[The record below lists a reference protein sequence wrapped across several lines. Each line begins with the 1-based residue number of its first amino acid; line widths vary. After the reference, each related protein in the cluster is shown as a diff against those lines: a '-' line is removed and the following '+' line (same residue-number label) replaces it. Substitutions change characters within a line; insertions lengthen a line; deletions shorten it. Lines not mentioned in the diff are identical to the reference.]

1 MANKTLI
8 VIGGGAAGFFCAI
21 NAAMANPN
29 LQITILEKTNKI
41 LSKVKVS
48 GGGRCN
54 VTHSCFDIA
63 TLSQQYPRGSTFVK
77 KAFHQFNTN
86 HTIAWFAKYGVTLH
100 TESDGRMFPT
110 TNDSQTIIDCLL
122 LQASKNK
129 VVIKTNYAIEKIEKK
144 DTIFYLTT
152 KNQEILTADYVCIAT
167 GGFPKLEQFDFI
179 KNVKEM
185 NGSNGLNVS
194 KESNESKESS
204 GSNGSNESKESN
216 GSNELKES
224 NGSSGSNGSKESN
237 ESNELSGLS
246 GSNESNESKESKESS
261 GSNGSKESNES
272 SESNGSNELNVSKVS
287 SGSNG
292 AEESNESNTLTTNID
307 APVPSLFTFNM
318 PNHSI
323 TLLMGI
329 SVPHAMVKIKGTKY
343 AFGGP
348 ILITHWGLSGPAVLK
363 LSSFAAVALAAM
375 QYNFTILI
383 NWVPSYNQ
391 TSLQQHWLTLISNN
405 KQTVANHNPLQ
416 LPNRLWLYFLAL
428 ANIPTT
434 NKWTDV
440 PNQKQNIL
448 LQLLTNMECEVK
460 GKTTFKEEFVTAGG
474 VNLAQIDYNTMQN
487 KQIENLYYAGEVLN
501 IDGITGGFNFQN
513 AWTTGWVAANAIGN
527 MK

>member
-21 NAAMANPN
+21 NAAMANPH
-29 LQITILEKTNKI
+29 LQVTILEKTNKI

-63 TLSQQYPRGSTFVK
+63 TLSQQYPRGGTFVK

-129 VVIKTNYAIEKIEKK
+129 VVIKTNYAIEKIEKV

-152 KNQEILTADYVCIAT
+152 KNQEILTANYVCIAT

-185 NGSNGLNVS
+185 NGS
-194 KESNESKESS
+194 KESKESS
-204 GSNGSNESKESN
+204 

-224 NGSSGSNGSKESN
+224 NG
-237 ESNELSGLS
+237 
-246 GSNESNESKESKESS
+246 
-261 GSNGSKESNES
+261 
-272 SESNGSNELNVSKVS
+272 
-287 SGSNG
+287 
-292 AEESNESNTLTTNID
+292 SNTLTTNID

-323 TLLMGI
+323 TSLMGI
-329 SVPHAMVKIKGTKY
+329 SVPNAMVKIKGTKC

-391 TSLQQHWLTLISNN
+391 TSLQQHWQTLINN
-405 KQTVANHNPLQ
+405 SKQTVANHNPLQ

-448 LQLLTNMECEVK
+448 LQLLTNMECEVS

-474 VNLAQIDYNTMQN
+474 VNLAQIDYNTMQH